1 MKFATR
7 IWKEIS
13 LGSQPNF
20 RKKKKNFFLI
30 NLKKFFF
37 YKLFFWLLLQGRREN
52 KFKTWHHKSESIKKK
67 KKKKKRKEKCWVK
80 TDHIVFGWFLC
91 VLRASGL
98 SPLCNRF
105 CHYFSLVGR
114 PEHVYLFISKSSIRF
129 IHMSSTTKPA
139 IAISSNTKDFRPQLQ
154 CGCIGCE
161 NKWYIR

>member
-20 RKKKKNFFLI
+20 RKKKKKFFLI

-52 KFKTWHHKSESIKKK
+52 KFKTWHHKSESIKK

>member
-30 NLKKFFF
+30 NLKKIFF

-52 KFKTWHHKSESIKKK
+52 KFKTWHHKSESIKK

>member
-52 KFKTWHHKSESIKKK
+52 KFKTWHHKSESIKK

>member
-1 MKFATR
+1 MKFETR

-13 LGSQPNF
+13 LGRNQILG
-20 RKKKKNFFLI
+20 KKTF
-30 NLKKFFF
+30 FFF

-52 KFKTWHHKSESIKKK
+52 KFITWHHKSESIKKK
-67 KKKKKRKEKCWVK
+67 KGRKGKKNVESRQI
-80 TDHIVFGWFLC
+80 TLLFGWFLC

-105 CHYFSLVGR
+105 RHYFSLVGR
-114 PEHVYLFISKSSIRF
+114 PEHIYLFIYSKSSIRF

-154 CGCIGCE
+154 CGCIGCG
-161 NKWYIR
+161 NKWYIW

>member
-1 MKFATR
+1 MQLESEKR
-7 IWKEIS
+7 SVWVRNQI
-13 LGSQPNF
+13 LG
-20 RKKKKNFFLI
+20 KKKKNFFLI

-52 KFKTWHHKSESIKKK
+52 KFKTWHHKSESIKK